1 MAIAL
6 SNGSSRCIFIL
17 GQEAQSETTANERLT
32 AEDVSNLLQSI
43 REKLELFR
51 QEETLPVLQSIREK
65 LELFRQEE
73 TLPVLQ
79 SLREKL
85 ELFRQEETLPVLQ
98 SLREKLEL
106 FRQEETLPILQHLA
120 KTTEQQQ
127 KDIVHATDILKKGFV
142 AQIQRLDLIQE
153 KQDHTDQ
160 AFSQA
165 QQMLTLQTEIQQGI
179 SRSIGVLVQTTTGIQ
194 EKTETLNHTL
204 QQSNESIG
212 HMEVAQQQAH
222 AEIREAVQHSAAIL
236 TEQKHL
242 VEQTS
247 HQIRLLGDFQQESTR
262 QFTEL
267 KGIFGNFS
275 ERWGIHPTPHE
286 NLQEHRTLFGE
297 MTERSSSQIQRV
309 GEIAIAQLERVG
321 DQLGEVGRQSVELL
335 QQANQSVQETLQG
348 VGEELE
354 RTGERVTS
362 ELERFREAY
371 TAALHTFFD
380 RQQQLL
386 EETLGRQRAGLAA
399 IVEQLQ
405 DTLAQEMAFRQQSK
419 IEQEEL
425 LGTLL
430 EYENTFKQRHEEV
443 LRRLERVL
451 SGIPLLIQQSVDVIE
466 SNSQRQLEASS
477 ALQHAVEQLQRYS
490 ESLPKN
496 LKEQLGEIVRRSQE
510 LQQQLLT
517 AFENF
522 DWKHRYG
529 SKYSFPILRKN
540 KIYFFIHDKE
550 ASKF

>member
-1 MAIAL
+1 M
-6 SNGSSRCIFIL
+6 N
-17 GQEAQSETTANERLT
+17 
-32 AEDVSNLLQSI
+32 
-43 REKLELFR
+43 
-51 QEETLPVLQSIREK
+51 
-65 LELFRQEE
+65 
-73 TLPVLQ
+73 
-79 SLREKL
+79 
-85 ELFRQEETLPVLQ
+85 
-98 SLREKLEL
+98 
-106 FRQEETLPILQHLA
+106 
-120 KTTEQQQ
+120 
-127 KDIVHATDILKKGFV
+127 
-142 AQIQRLDLIQE
+142 
-153 KQDHTDQ
+153 Q

-267 KGIFGNFS
+267 KGIFGQFQR
-275 ERWGIHPTPHE
+275 EMGGFIQHLHE

-362 ELERFREAY
+362 ELRDFESY
-371 TAALHTFFD
+371 TAALHTLFD

-425 LGTLL
+425 LGFLL

-496 LKEQLGEIVRRSQE
+496 LKEQRRDRTPQSIA
-510 LQQQLLT
+510 T
-517 AFENF
+517 ATA
-522 DWKHRYG
+522 H
-529 SKYSFPILRKN
+529 SI
-540 KIYFFIHDKE
+540 
-550 ASKF
+550 